1 MDNKFLLLAS
11 KSEANS
17 SGLMSARINSCLSSL
32 ESRHSIL
39 PSLGMGT
46 GSPTLPPRIT
56 HLWRSHP
63 DGSDRLQLTYP
74 PTQVRYSFISPDGKQ
89 VVYGNVKG
97 EIYVI
102 SMDGGPPQRVV
113 EEGAYTATWSA
124 DGNVLVFQY
133 GHDPAHPELQF
144 LDLRTGKRSLVPESQ
159 DLYGG
164 QWVGE
169 DTVVAAPMN
178 NAKLVIFDVRT
189 QKWSDLVPGKLPD
202 SVVNWAHSPD
212 YKYVYY
218 TTGGAE
224 PKAMRVRLADH
235 KIENIANLKDLRRA
249 LGPDGNTQISV
260 APDGSAI
267 FTRDIGTQEIY
278 ALTLKWP

>member
-1 MDNKFLLLAS
+1 M
-11 KSEANS
+11 
-17 SGLMSARINSCLSSL
+17 
-32 ESRHSIL
+32 
-39 PSLGMGT
+39 
-46 GSPTLPPRIT
+46 
-56 HLWRSHP
+56 
-63 DGSDRLQLTYP
+63 
-74 PTQVRYSFISPDGKQ
+74 QVRYSFISPDGKQ
-89 VVYGNVKG
+89 VVYGNGKG

-113 EEGAYTATWSA
+113 EGSATAANWSA
-124 DGNVLVFQY
+124 DGNVLVFEY
-133 GHDPAHPELQF
+133 GHDPAHTEIQF

-159 DLYGG
+159 DLSGG
-164 QWVGE
+164 QWVSE
-169 DTVVAAPMN
+169 DTLVATPTN
-178 NAKLVIFDVRT
+178 QTKLMIFDVRT
-189 QKWSDLVPGKLPD
+189 QKWSDLVPGKLSG

-212 YKYVYY
+212 YQYVYY

-224 PKAMRVRLADH
+224 PKAIRVRLADH
-235 KIENIANLKDLRRA
+235 KIEIIANLKDLRRA